1 MYELLDEKV
10 FIKNELNSAKMR
22 LSAPEI
28 DLLIL
33 LATKVREGDYQQITV
48 SYQELV
54 TLYGESKVYY
64 KHLSPIFDG
73 LMRNIIEVFDV
84 TKKEYVKCCLVSK
97 VVFNKNAGFAVFYI
111 DVFVA
116 NLLRYVKSES
126 TIFQLRTVLELR
138 SVHAKRIYM
147 MASQFKKSG
156 KWNVELAD
164 LKNRLG
170 LIDQKKGTELYKR
183 FADFRVRVLD
193 QAIKE
198 INEKAEFKIHIEP
211 GKRGQEIT
219 RLQTIIYTKST
230 KDELSLTDKMK
241 HQVQRMRAAGL
252 SEFQIE
258 NILFE
263 CSEDRINKTLY
274 NFDLNKSKIK
284 NPGGWLSAAFEAQGV
299 EMRRKLVDIKQLDLV
314 NEINKNTSAA

>member
-10 FIKNELNSAKMR
+10 FIKNELNAAKMR
-22 LSAPEI
+22 LTAPEI

-48 SYQELV
+48 TYQELV

-84 TKKEYVKCCLVSK
+84 HRKEYIKCCLVSK
-97 VVFNKNAGFAVFYI
+97 VVFNKHTGFAVFYL

-116 NLLRYVKSES
+116 NLLRYVKAES

-156 KWNVELAD
+156 KWTIEVSD

-170 LIDQKKGTELYKR
+170 LIDQKKGVELYQR
-183 FADFRVRVLD
+183 FSNFRKRVLD

-211 GKRGQEIT
+211 GKRGQEVT
-219 RLQTIIYTKST
+219 RLQSIIYTKST

-252 SEFQIE
+252 SDFQIE
-258 NILFE
+258 NVLFE

-274 NFDLNKSKIK
+274 NFDINKAKIK
-284 NPGGWLSAAFEAQGV
+284 NSGGWLSAAFEAQGV
-299 EMRRKLVDIKQLDLV
+299 EMRRKLVDTRQLDLV
-314 NEINKNTSAA
+314 EELQKTSAA